1 MAVFI
6 RLIQQYSTWLYG
18 VCAVIALILLRAAWL
33 ARRERLQAIF
43 SLEKEAARNREMRI
57 FSLAIVLLIVVGAIY
72 LIEHQV
78 APNIP
83 LAEEDTPTPLPI
95 FIPTITPTPA
105 PPTPT
110 STPTPR
116 PTRPTPP
123 PTTPAEPTYTPTP
136 AVRPPACP
144 NPGAQLTAPG
154 MNAAVS
160 GVVTLIGTA
169 AIDRFQY
176 YKVEMGVGAQ
186 PAEWSFLFANQSP
199 VVNGILGQ
207 WDTGPLPAG
216 TYSLR
221 LVVVDQTGNYP
232 PPCQTVVQVVK

>member
-6 RLIQQYSTWLYG
+6 RLIQQYSVWLYG
-18 VCAVIALILLRAAWL
+18 ICAVIALVLLRAAWL
-33 ARRERLQAIF
+33 TRKERLQAIF

-57 FSLAIVLLIVVGAIY
+57 LSMAIVLLVVMGAIY
-72 LIEHQV
+72 ILEHRV
-78 APNIP
+78 APNMP
-83 LAEEDTPTPLPI
+83 LPEEETPTVMPI
-95 FIPTITPTPA
+95 FLPTITPTPA

-110 STPTPR
+110 LTPTPR
-116 PTRPTPP
+116 QTRPAPP
-123 PTTPAEPTYTPTP
+123 PTTPSAPTDTPTP
-136 AVRPPACP
+136 VVQPPACP
-144 NPGAQLTAPG
+144 NPGVQLTSPG
-154 MNAAVS
+154 LNATVS
-160 GVVTLIGTA
+160 GVVTLAGTA
-169 AIDRFQY
+169 SIDRFQY
-176 YKVEMGVGAQ
+176 YKVEMGAGAQ

-199 VVNGILGQ
+199 VVNGVLGQ

>member
-6 RLIQQYSTWLYG
+6 RLVQQYSVWLYG
-18 VCAVIALILLRAAWL
+18 VCAVIALVLLRAAWL
-33 ARRERLQAIF
+33 ARQERLQAIF
-43 SLEKEAARNREMRI
+43 SLEKEAARSREMRI
-57 FSLAIVLLIVVGAIY
+57 LSMAIVLLIVMGAIY
-72 LIEHQV
+72 ILEHQV

-83 LAEEDTPTPLPI
+83 LPEGETPTPLPV
-95 FIPTITPTPA
+95 FLPTITPTPA

-110 STPTPR
+110 PTPTPR
-116 PTRPTPP
+116 QTRPAPAL
-123 PTTPAEPTYTPTP
+123 TTPLAPTNTPTP
-136 AVRPPACP
+136 VVRPPACP
-144 NPGAQLTAPG
+144 NPGVQLTSPG
-154 MNAAVS
+154 LNATVS
-160 GVVTLIGTA
+160 GVVTLAGTA
-169 AIDRFQY
+169 SIDRFQY

-199 VVNGILGQ
+199 VINGVLGQ

>member
-6 RLIQQYSTWLYG
+6 RLVQQYSIWLYG
-18 VCAVIALILLRAAWL
+18 ICAVIALVLLRAAWL
-33 ARRERLQAIF
+33 ARQERLQAIF

-57 FSLAIVLLIVVGAIY
+57 LSMAIVLLIVMGAIY
-72 LIEHQV
+72 ILEHQV
-78 APNIP
+78 APNMP
-83 LAEEDTPTPLPI
+83 LPEGETPTPLPV
-95 FIPTITPTPA
+95 FLPTITPTPA

-110 STPTPR
+110 PTPTPR
-116 PTRPTPP
+116 PTRLAPALTTPP
-123 PTTPAEPTYTPTP
+123 APTDTPTP
-136 AVRPPACP
+136 VVRPPACP
-144 NPGAQLTAPG
+144 HPGVQLTSPG
-154 MNAAVS
+154 LNATVS
-160 GVVTLIGTA
+160 GGVTLIGTA
-169 AIDRFQY
+169 SIDRFQY

-199 VVNGILGQ
+199 VISGVLGQ

>member
-18 VCAVIALILLRAAWL
+18 ICAIIALMLLRAAWI

-57 FSLAIVLLIVVGAIY
+57 FSLAIVLLLAVGVIY

-78 APNIP
+78 APNLP
-83 LAEEDTPTPLPI
+83 LPVEESPTPLPI
-95 FIPTITPTPA
+95 FLPTITPTPA

-110 STPTPR
+110 PTPTPR
-116 PTRPTPP
+116 QPRPTPAPATP
-123 PTTPAEPTYTPTP
+123 PAPTATPTP
-136 AVRPPACP
+136 IVRPPACP
-144 NPGAQLTAPG
+144 NPGVQLTAPG

-160 GVVTLIGTA
+160 GIVTIMGTA
-169 AIDRFQY
+169 SIERFQY
-176 YKVEMGVGAQ
+176 YKVELGAGAQ
-186 PAEWSFLFANQSP
+186 PADWSFLFANQPP
-199 VVNGILGQ
+199 VVSGVLGQ